1 MNNSPTT
8 KTTEHNELIA
18 IRVPPGD
25 RWSPVGNPSVILETL
40 TEALEYHFQKT
51 GQTDFFL
58 AAREGTVSIIST
70 QEVEIEKPVQKYSL
84 YGEY

>member
-1 MNNSPTT
+1 MAFET
-8 KTTEHNELIA
+8 KIEEIKEVVLK
-18 IRVPPGD
+18 RVPPGD
-25 RWSPVGNPSVILETL
+25 RWSPVGNASVVLDSL

-58 AAREGTVSIIST
+58 AAREGTVSIIHT
-70 QEVEIEKPVQKYSL
+70 EEVEIEKPIQKYSL

>member
-1 MNNSPTT
+1 MQ
-8 KTTEHNELIA
+8 TEIKVEEVKQVVFK
-18 IRVPPGD
+18 RVPPGD

>member
-1 MNNSPTT
+1 MATET
-8 KTTEHNELIA
+8 KVEEIKQVVFK
-18 IRVPPGD
+18 RVPPGD
-25 RWSPVGNPSVILETL
+25 RWSPAGNPSLVVESL

-58 AAREGTVSIIST
+58 AAREGTVSVVST
-70 QEVEIEKPVQKYSL
+70 KEVEVEKPVQKYSL

>member
-1 MNNSPTT
+1 MVTET
-8 KTTEHNELIA
+8 KVEEIKQVVFK
-18 IRVPPGD
+18 RVPPGD
-25 RWSPVGNPSVILETL
+25 RWSPVGNPSLVVESL

-58 AAREGTVSIIST
+58 AAREGTVSDVST
-70 QEVEIEKPVQKYSL
+70 KEVEVEKPVQKYSL